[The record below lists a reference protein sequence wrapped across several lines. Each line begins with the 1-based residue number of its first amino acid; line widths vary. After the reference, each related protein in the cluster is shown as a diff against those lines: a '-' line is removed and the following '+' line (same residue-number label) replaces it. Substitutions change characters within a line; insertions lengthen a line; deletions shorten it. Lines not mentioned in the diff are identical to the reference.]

1 MRKSFT
7 VTLKADSEGH
17 QWAFV
22 RVPFDPHEHWPEQD
36 RMRVKGTLQSALGG
50 QEFAFLS
57 TLMGS
62 RDKSYVLLVTKK
74 VQRGAG
80 VGLGDKVVITLEP
93 DNDGASAAPPPE
105 LAKLLKQDR
114 SVKKWFDK
122 LTYGTRKYIA
132 QSILE
137 PKSADARERRAEKY
151 METILLTMEGEEAL
165 PPLLQVVFREYPG
178 ALAGWKAMTPL
189 QRRNQLFAIFSGQ
202 GVDTRRRRTERTAQM
217 AMEANEKKTGL
228 TAERHSS
235 RTSNRPVNRSVDH
248 SSDWE

>member
-17 QWAFV
+17 AWSFV
-22 RVPFDPHEHWPEQD
+22 RVPFDPHQCWPEQD

-50 QEFAFLS
+50 EEFPFLS

-80 VGLGDKVVITLEP
+80 VGLGDKVVITLEQ

-122 LTYGTRKYIA
+122 LPYGMRKYIV
-132 QSILE
+132 QRILE
-137 PKSADARERRAEKY
+137 CKSADARERRAEKY
-151 METILLTMEGEEAL
+151 METILLTMEGEESL
-165 PPLLQVVFREYPG
+165 PPLLQIVFREYPG
-178 ALAGWKAMTPL
+178 AVAGWKTMTPL
-189 QRRNQLFAIFSGQ
+189 QRRNQLFAIFTSQ
-202 GVDTRRRRTERTAQM
+202 SVDARRRRAERTAEM
-217 AMEANEKKTGL
+217 AMEANEKKTGS
-228 TAERHSS
+228 ASEDRRS
-235 RTSNRPVNRSVDH
+235 RTLKRAVDH